1 MIKDF
6 YVKDRA
12 MKMNKEWLAQTYLY
26 YHANE
31 FPLQT
36 TGLTYFALTDALIH
50 YSAEVKQPIVYFW
63 PTDNIIFLGMVDT
76 KLPFLTDALSVFDEA
91 NYQYIVRNSG
101 GLAVVS
107 DPGVLNF
114 SIIFPEEET
123 GRLKIND
130 AYERMHAI
138 ISTTLKPYG
147 VTVEAKEIP
156 ESYCPGDYDL
166 SINGRKIAG
175 ISQRRIKGG
184 LAIMIYISMD
194 GIQNERS
201 LLVKEFYTKGLQTKE
216 VKWHYPDIDPTV
228 MTTVSDEMNDT
239 LSVDKMIQLIN
250 ELFAH
255 HGSIVTG
262 EYTEQIM
269 KHYDEAYTKMVNR
282 NQKMLGSLFNE
293 EEHLHE
299 Y

>member
-1 MIKDF
+1 MD
-6 YVKDRA
+6 
-12 MKMNKEWLAQTYLY
+12 NKWLDQTYLY
-26 YHANE
+26 YHASE

-50 YSAEVKQPIVYFW
+50 YSAEVKQPIIYFW
-63 PTDNIIFLGMVDT
+63 PTDNIIFIGMIDT
-76 KLPFLTDALSVFDEA
+76 KLPFLKDALSVFDDA
-91 NYQYIVRNSG
+91 NYHYIVRNSG

-130 AYERMHAI
+130 AYERMHDI
-138 ISTTLKPYG
+138 ISASLVPYG
-147 VTVEAKEIP
+147 VNIEAKEVP

-194 GIQNERS
+194 GDQDKRS
-201 LLVKEFYTKGLQTKE
+201 LIVKDFYSKGLQSKE
-216 VKWHYPDIDPTV
+216 VKWHYPDIDPAV
-228 MTTVSDEMNDT
+228 MTTVSAEMNDNV
-239 LSVDKMIQLIN
+239 SVDKMIQLLT
-250 ELFAH
+250 ELFANS
-255 HGSIVTG
+255 GSIVAG
-262 EYTEQIM
+262 EYTEFIM
-269 KHYDEAYTKMVNR
+269 EHYNEAYQKMVNR